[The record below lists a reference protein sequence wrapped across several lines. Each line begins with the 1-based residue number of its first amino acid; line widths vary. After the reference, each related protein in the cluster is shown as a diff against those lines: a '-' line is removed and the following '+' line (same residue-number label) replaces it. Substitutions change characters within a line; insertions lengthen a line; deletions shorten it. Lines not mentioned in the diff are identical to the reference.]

1 MQETKFPRPNINVG
15 VVGCGNIS
23 PVYLENIC
31 RNFSDVINLVA
42 CSDLSNERALATSK
56 KFDIPKAVSYTH
68 LTLPTNREV

>member
-1 MQETKFPRPNINVG
+1 MDMQETKFARPNINVG

-42 CSDLSNERALATSK
+42 CSD
-56 KFDIPKAVSYTH
+56 
-68 LTLPTNREV
+68 